1 MYKVKMLLLLLKV
14 MRNGLGVMADVTC
27 HGDLLGMAQ
36 LSVSLGLSAAL
47 DIAVKTFTVFS
58 FVVCLASYPYAF

>member
-1 MYKVKMLLLLLKV
+1 
-14 MRNGLGVMADVTC
+14 MRNGLSVMADVTC

-36 LSVSLGLSAAL
+36 LSTSLGLSAAL
-47 DIAVKTFTVFS
+47 DIGVRTFTVLS

>member
-1 MYKVKMLLLLLKV
+1 

-47 DIAVKTFTVFS
+47 DIAVRTFTVLS